1 MSAWN
6 SLSGKWGK
14 FAVIYLVYT
23 LIIAACSMIFTPAM
37 LILEGP
43 LIIGLYIV
51 ATKVV
56 EGAEDIEI
64 SDGFAGFK
72 NFGATCGLYLL
83 NQLFIFLWSLLF
95 VIPGIVQ
102 SYAYSM
108 SYFIIE
114 DHPEM
119 SITEARKES
128 IRMMQGNKWRLFC
141 LDFSFIG
148 WALLTSL
155 TCGILMFWVMP
166 YTITARA
173 VFYQDLKAREAG
185 NAEAEAPAVEA

>member
-23 LIIAACSMIFTPAM
+23 LIIVASSMIFTPAAI
-37 LILEGP
+37 ILAGP
-43 LIIGLYIV
+43 LFVGLYIV

-56 EGAEDIEI
+56 EGDEDIEV

-72 NFGATCGLYLL
+72 NFGTTCGLYLL

-102 SYAYSM
+102 QYAYSM

-128 IRMMQGNKWRLFC
+128 IRMMKGNKWRLFC

-148 WALLTSL
+148 WVWLSSL
-155 TCGILMFWVMP
+155 TCGILMFWIMP
-166 YTITARA
+166 YQITAHA
-173 VFYQDLKAREAG
+173 VFYQDLKAREAVTP
-185 NAEAEAPAVEA
+185 EVDAPATEA